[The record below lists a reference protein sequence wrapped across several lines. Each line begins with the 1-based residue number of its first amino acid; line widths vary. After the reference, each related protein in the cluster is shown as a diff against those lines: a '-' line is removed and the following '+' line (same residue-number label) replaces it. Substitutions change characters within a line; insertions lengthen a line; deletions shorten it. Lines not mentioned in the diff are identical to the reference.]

1 MYFKSTVNIWD
12 NISQIK
18 KLVITMPEYASHF
31 LMIMV
36 SISRNYKET
45 CDSLFASSIKSCDNT
60 TKQVSHLW
68 IQKHELVDYL
78 K

>member
-1 MYFKSTVNIWD
+1 
-12 NISQIK
+12 
-18 KLVITMPEYASHF
+18 MPEYASHF

-45 CDSLFASSIKSCDNT
+45 CDSFFASNIKACDNT
-60 TKQVSHLW
+60 TKLVSHLW
-68 IQKHELVDYL
+68 IQKHDLVDYL